1 MAGMKKYM
9 RTVKRASSPV
19 TQRQS
24 TFATGLSRVVKN
36 FVDVKGPKRQNP
48 YLRSK

>member
-1 MAGMKKYM
+1 MAGMKNYM
-9 RTVKRASSPV
+9 KRVKRASSPV

-24 TFATGLSRVVKN
+24 TFATGLAKVVGN
-36 FVDVKGPKRQNP
+36 FVDVKGPKRKNP